1 MMHLVP
7 REERKNKRC
16 HYCETWLSV
25 KYRIDSKELDRVYYG
40 IEGDVYCCNKCAA
53 RHYIGSKEIEM

>member
-16 HYCETWLSV
+16 HYCETQISV
-25 KYRIDSKELDRVYYG
+25 KYKIHTKELDRVYYG
-40 IEGDVYCCNKCAA
+40 VDGYVYCCNRCALK
-53 RHYIGSKEIEM
+53 HYVGIEEIEM